1 MSKLPKLTLDQR
13 KKLAGAKKYCAEQT
27 IRHVMKKEDKVEKA
41 KHHKKTQEAIQNQQV
56 KLLMSQCFVGGV
68 HYDIGMKDIREAFAP
83 FGVIKTVDLNVD
95 PLTGRHKG
103 YAYVEYDLPE
113 SSQLAIEQMQDTKL
127 LNRAIRVGRPTNTD
141 QYQEMIDSTIEK
153 SKNQPILYISN
164 IHSKVVEDDLRQIF
178 SPFGDVR
185 NCVLIKDYIT
195 GRHKTYGFV
204 EFATVKGSMDASETM
219 NMFELNGK
227 QIRVGRAMFPPSQ
240 IINDGPETHFERTS
254 AAMAIEYNDGDNEPR
269 KAIAAPGVV
278 IPRLALELK

>member
-1 MSKLPKLTLDQR
+1 MEQR
-13 KKLAGAKKYCAEQT
+13 RKLAGAKKYCMEQT
-27 IRHVMKKEDKVEKA
+27 LRHVMKKEDKHEKA
-41 KHHKKTQEAIQNQQV
+41 RHHAATQEAIQSQQV

-68 HYDIGMKDIREAFAP
+68 HYDIGMKDIREAFTP

-113 SSQLAIEQMQDTKL
+113 SAQLAIEQMQDVKL
-127 LNRAIRVGRPTNTD
+127 LERAVRVGRPTNTD
-141 QYQEMIDSTIEK
+141 QYQEMMDATIEK

-164 IHSKVVEDDLRQIF
+164 IHSVVVEDDLRQIF
-178 SPFGDVR
+178 SPFGDIV

-195 GRHKTYGFV
+195 GRHKTYGFI
-204 EFATVKGSMDASETM
+204 EFTTVKGSVDASETM

-240 IINDGPETHFERTS
+240 IINDGPETHFERSS
-254 AAMAIEYNDGDNEPR
+254 AAMAIEYHHDDDGQPQ
-269 KAIAAPGVV
+269 KALPPPGVA